1 MRNLLANSIKYTDEG
16 IITLYAYSKKDG
28 EICVGCRDEGKGMS
42 TTMIEM
48 IMDNDYK
55 GNSIRKDSFR
65 MGYIIIKEI
74 TKLLGAPLTI
84 QSEINKGTD
93 VWVEFSNL

>member
-1 MRNLLANSIKYTDEG
+1 
-16 IITLYAYSKKDG
+16 
-28 EICVGCRDEGKGMS
+28 
-42 TTMIEM
+42 
-48 IMDNDYK
+48 
-55 GNSIRKDSFR
+55 